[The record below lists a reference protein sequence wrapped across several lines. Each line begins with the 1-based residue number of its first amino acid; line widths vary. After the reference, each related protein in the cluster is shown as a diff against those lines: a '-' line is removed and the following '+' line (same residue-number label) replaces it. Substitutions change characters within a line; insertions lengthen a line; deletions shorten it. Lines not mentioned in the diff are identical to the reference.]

1 VDTNPEVVALIK
13 RALWWAGGTL
23 VVAVIVTLLAG
34 CPSRSPAGMAIIK
47 VEIQGHALKA
57 EVAATTE
64 QRTRGL
70 MYRRDLDRNA
80 GMLFAYEDA
89 STLSFWMKN
98 TFIPLSIAFIA
109 DDGSIIHITD
119 MAPQTL
125 APHRSPKP
133 VRYALEVNRGW
144 FRDRDVT
151 AGDRAEFTL
160 PDPLR

>member
-1 VDTNPEVVALIK
+1 VDTNPEVVELIK
-13 RALWWAGGTL
+13 RALLWAGGAIL
-23 VVAVIVTLLAG
+23 VAVIVTLLAG

-47 VEIQGHALKA
+47 VDIEGHPLKA

-70 MYRRDLDRNA
+70 MYRRELGRNA
-80 GMLFAYEDA
+80 GMLFAYENPSA
-89 STLSFWMKN
+89 LSFWMKN

-109 DDGSIIHITD
+109 DDGSIVHITD

-144 FRDRDVT
+144 FEDRNIS

-160 PDPLR
+160 PDKIR